1 MRDPGERPDFLAT
14 NGQVTVA
21 GQRQT
26 CTGFVVTARAI
37 RGSGRLNRDGYSVA
51 RSVDQV
57 SRFVKFQP
65 SCDKSLFVYNCYCKY
80 SQ

>member
-37 RGSGRLNRDGYSVA
+37 RGSGRLNRNGYSTVEKCKPGEPVCQA
-51 RSVDQV
+51 RQMFGLAQRKD
-57 SRFVKFQP
+57 FTKPHF
-65 SCDKSLFVYNCYCKY
+65 
-80 SQ
+80 

>member
-26 CTGFVVTARAI
+26 STGFVVTARAI
-37 RGSGRLNRDGYSVA
+37 RGSGHLNRNRYSTA
-51 RSVDQV
+51 GEYKPGELACQV
-57 SRFVKFQP
+57 Q
-65 SCDKSLFVYNCYCKY
+65 
-80 SQ
+80 

>member
-14 NGQVTVA
+14 SGQVTVA

-37 RGSGRLNRDGYSVA
+37 RGSGHLNRNRCSIVGEYTPGEPVCQA
-51 RSVDQV
+51 
-57 SRFVKFQP
+57 
-65 SCDKSLFVYNCYCKY
+65 
-80 SQ
+80 